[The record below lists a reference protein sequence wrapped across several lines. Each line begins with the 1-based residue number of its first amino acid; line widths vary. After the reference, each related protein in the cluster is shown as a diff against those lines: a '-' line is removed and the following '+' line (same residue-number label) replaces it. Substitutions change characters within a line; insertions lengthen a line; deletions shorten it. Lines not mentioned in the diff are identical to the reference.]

1 MGKNDIISI
10 DKVEYQK
17 WLQTLC
23 DEIDRQRLKAVMQL
37 NASTLQHYW
46 WLGNDILKKQD
57 AQGWG
62 AKVIDMLSTDLMKRY
77 GNDSGYSIRNLKYMR
92 QFAVE
97 YPDFPFVQVPLAQL
111 QDNQVL
117 KSRLSKF
124 TVTADGEFVQVPLA
138 QITWYHHISMFPKVK
153 DNILRAF
160 YITESALQGWS
171 RDIMLMQIEDGY
183 HKKVK
188 SLPNNFAD
196 TLPPLKSDLAKAAF
210 KDPYNFGFV
219 DMTKVKQ
226 ETNLE
231 DQLTTKVTD
240 FLLELGTGFAFVRRQ
255 FPLNIDG
262 DESRVDLLMYHTRLH
277 CYVAIELK
285 VVEFQPEFIG
295 KLNYYISAIDDLVK
309 MPEDNPTIGLLLCR
323 SKNNTKVEYA
333 LRGMTQPLG
342 VAAYKTKELI
352 ENLKSSLPSID
363 DLEKTLN
370 E

>member
-10 DKVEYQK
+10 DKMEYQK
-17 WLQTLC
+17 WLQNLC
-23 DEIDRQRLKAVMQL
+23 NEIDRQRLKAVMQL

-92 QFAVE
+92 QFAVA
-97 YPDFPFVQVPLAQL
+97 YPDFP
-111 QDNQVL
+111 
-117 KSRLSKF
+117 
-124 TVTADGEFVQVPLA
+124 FVQVPLA
-138 QITWYHHISMFPKVK
+138 QITWYHHISMIPKVK

-171 RDIMLMQIEDGY
+171 RDIMLMQIEDDY
-183 HKKVK
+183 HQKVK

-219 DMTKVKQ
+219 DMTKVRQ
-226 ETNLE
+226 ETDLE

-262 DESRVDLLMYHTRLH
+262 DENRVDLLMYHTRLH

-285 VVEFQPEFIG
+285 VVEFQPEFIS

>member
-17 WLQTLC
+17 WLQNLC

-97 YPDFPFVQVPLAQL
+97 YPDFP
-111 QDNQVL
+111 
-117 KSRLSKF
+117 
-124 TVTADGEFVQVPLA
+124 FVQVPLA

-226 ETNLE
+226 ETDLE
-231 DQLTTKVTD
+231 DQLITKVTD
-240 FLLELGTGFAFVRRQ
+240 FLLELGTGFAFVKRQ

-285 VVEFQPEFIG
+285 VVEFQPEFIS
-295 KLNYYISAIDDLVK
+295 KLNYYISAIDDLIK